1 MAMPIEG
8 FLDAVERLQIRGW
21 AFDPSHPTEAVR
33 VQLVLDD
40 TPLAEGLAELYRAD
54 LEKSGIGNGYH
65 AFVLNLDREL
75 KPDEIERV
83 RVRASSAGGDHITL
97 QQATPDH
104 SDVETAPLHQP
115 IEFTSSYSDAT
126 QQPVFIL
133 GAARSGTSAVAQ
145 ALLKLGCFEGH
156 EEGHMLDLLAHF
168 AVTLRKFYEFNG
180 DELSPERNTT
190 IARVPPN
197 FYQESLD
204 AVFIDLAHR
213 LFPTSRWIDKTPN
226 SDMVYLAPLF
236 KKIWPHSRFIFMRR
250 RFLENAMSRSRKFP
264 EHEFERAAKE
274 WAAAMGAW
282 MGVRSQLGGIAVE
295 IDQKFLNEEPE
306 VVSKRLAQFL
316 SLTKRE
322 ETLLS
327 QALRYDHPQRT
338 SPTTKEVCDISQ
350 MDWGEVE
357 HDYFDKYCS
366 RIMEE
371 FGYSKDSSYYLSGSA
386 ADGFVCV

>member
-1 MAMPIEG
+1 MAITG
-8 FLDAVERLQIRGW
+8 FLDAVERLQARGW

-33 VQLVLDD
+33 VQLLLDD

-54 LEKSGIGNGYH
+54 LEKSGVGNGSH
-65 AFVLNLDREL
+65 AFVLNFDREL
-75 KPDEIERV
+75 TPDEIERV
-83 RVRASSAGGDHITL
+83 HARASPAGGDHVTL
-97 QQATPDH
+97 PQATPDH
-104 SDVETAPLHQP
+104 ADVETAPPRQQ
-115 IEFTSSYSDAT
+115 IECTNSYSDAT
-126 QQPVFIL
+126 QRPVFIL

-145 ALLKLGCFEGH
+145 ALLKLDSFEGH

-168 AVTLRKFYEFNG
+168 AVTLRKFYVFNG
-180 DELSPERNTT
+180 DEQSPERNTT
-190 IARVPPN
+190 IARVPPS

-204 AVFIDLAHR
+204 AIFIDLARR
-213 LFPTSRWIDKTPN
+213 LFPSSRWIDKTPN
-226 SDMVYLAPLF
+226 SDMVYLAPRF

-274 WAAAMGAW
+274 WSAAMGAW
-282 MGVRSQLGGIAVE
+282 AEVRSQLGGVAVE
-295 IDQKFLNEEPE
+295 IDQKFLSEEPE

-338 SPTTKEVCDISQ
+338 SPTRKEVCDISQ
-350 MDWGEVE
+350 MGWDEVE
-357 HDYFDKYCS
+357 HNYFEKHCAE
-366 RIMEE
+366 IMQT
-371 FGYSKDSSYYLSGSA
+371 FGYSKNSSYYLSGST
-386 ADGFVCV
+386 ADGFVYV